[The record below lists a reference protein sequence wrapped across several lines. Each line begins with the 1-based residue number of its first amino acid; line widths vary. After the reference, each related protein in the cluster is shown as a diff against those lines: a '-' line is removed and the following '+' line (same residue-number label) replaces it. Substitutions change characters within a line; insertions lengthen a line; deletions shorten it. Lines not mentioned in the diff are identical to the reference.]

1 VRRVR
6 LHNDHVTSAG
16 IPQRSSGRLTLHA
29 GNAEDRPVLLAQRG
43 NATCAVLGVGRI
55 LLSVDYPYGRS
66 NAPVCQAGGGSSTR
80 SNTKPL
86 EPSPRPTGD
95 SRPIQRN
102 VIHLLRGQSTGSLH
116 DQLYVQD
123 AADSKW
129 KSVVAEYTGSDIEV
143 SFAPVFK
150 IAHDDTVPAYS
161 NFGISVD
168 KKRIESYFIF
178 YPGRTTHVQFDRTS
192 NSFAEKQTE
201 WERVGGIADESPFY
215 PFAAS
220 RPPL

>member
-1 VRRVR
+1 VP
-6 LHNDHVTSAG
+6 VTQ
-16 IPQRSSGRLTLHA
+16 IKF
-29 GNAEDRPVLLAQRG
+29 
-43 NATCAVLGVGRI
+43 GVPWAP
-55 LLSVDYPYGRS
+55 YPE
-66 NAPVCQAGGGSSTR
+66 A
-80 SNTKPL
+80 L
-86 EPSPRPTGD
+86 D
-95 SRPIQRN
+95 
-102 VIHLLRGQSTGSLH
+102 IHLLRGQSTGNLH

-129 KSVVAEYTGSDIEV
+129 KSVVAEYTGNDIEV